1 MKKSWKR
8 VAAGALSLTMAVGM
22 MPSNVG
28 SFWTRGKVLTASAT
42 QGSEPTTLTDE
53 TTTWATGDYIV
64 PETVEGVGIYDH
76 VTVNGTVN
84 LTLQTGRTLRLNN
97 GITLSEGATLNIS
110 GGGVLRVYG
119 SAYNDDST
127 TSGSGTLFLTSGSLI
142 VAGGSGEDIGSGEV
156 DSVGE
161 NGGAAINGNV
171 IVNDGEL
178 LVVGGYGG
186 DVGSSVACIGGN
198 GGVAINGD
206 LTVNGGAMSAIRGLI
221 GSIDEMSDDCTPG
234 SGANAYSGK
243 LTLGAGVN
251 LYEGTDFNGTLLDGN
266 NSSSREYTD
275 EIKSQMHADNA
286 IVINVGTP
294 VVLKA
299 GDKFGLKSDSD
310 SIFINGQPLE
320 DAQIFS
326 GLSYAVYAADN
337 GLYIIDPFSN
347 EIPLPDFAANSAKTY
362 VVELTSDGKLS
373 CTENKIYNSGTV
385 NVSDLKVGDVVA
397 PGVNVVADTTYWE
410 SNDGNKIGISGNNVT
425 LSITSTGV
433 KIGNRVINFDTAN
446 GKNAYVYMGKD
457 NNGYDCFD
465 QTIAPIAGV
474 VSAPTA
480 VDNLKYTNE
489 AKALINAGT
498 ASDGATMKYAMVPD
512 GKKLVEDVITCANET
527 TVEANKIKVGN
538 VLTVSGRAYFP
549 PTYTI
554 KYRGNEYTDSTL
566 GVRFAGSNG
575 IYYYLTHPE
584 GNIPFG
590 TDEPYGLLITD
601 ITGNVITVESVKI
614 ADAVKKSEVDTVL
627 TWADSIPQKT
637 NAGSYDVYYKA
648 VESGKMDS
656 AIGKVTATIAKGN
669 LIAGTDFT
677 APTAK
682 EVLFDDTE
690 QELITKGT
698 IDSAKGTLKYHLYN
712 KDSDTLYPVY
722 GKDTDFSNVTLAVGD
737 MFKFDGSYDLPSTI
751 TQVYLDNKS
760 PITKDDSE
768 PIELATGSHGWL
780 YINGSSL
787 VDVKSGCDAVVI
799 TEINGTT
806 LKLKSVKSSEYC
818 LLKDVNVAWSN
829 DAPKGKE
836 TGDYDVY
843 YKIIGGSNYNDYAA
857 TKLGTVKI
865 DYSPTSLTVSN
876 LGDMVIIDSESKV
889 LTATNDVYTLKG
901 AQTYTL
907 YSDKTVAGADE
918 NGSIVHTVGMNQTY
932 NNKPYKYKYNLVIPA
947 IPDEGYAISHNNN
960 WSSKVFNADKTKLYV
975 ADGVVPTSAANGIL
989 AATLKGDSTY
999 YYGDK
1004 PDKSNVD
1011 IVDAFKNIVKV
1022 DSIYLADSTG
1032 AKIENLS
1039 TVKYGKYT
1047 LTAKML
1053 IDGDGDGDFTTGTDN
1068 QSYQTLE
1075 KTVTYAPR
1083 PMNMNEFYL
1092 GEEKDENKLTLK
1104 TVYDKYKQEN
1114 GKPTDVPADDANIIG
1129 YELIIPD
1136 GNYTYNNNDAVPVI
1150 IIKNGG
1156 NKSAVALTTD
1166 YTTTA
1171 STTEGTYKNAGSYS
1185 YDINAVAGDNANYTG
1200 KITVKWNIA
1209 KSDINNYITVVQKSG
1224 TVYDGK
1230 VLDGTDFE
1238 VKKTAAYNDAD
1249 DAAKAL
1255 VDQFIA
1261 ELNTTPAKTTI
1272 EVSGAKY
1279 TKEGNPPTLATY
1291 DIKSAGNQ
1299 KANVVVK
1306 NSNFKEIKFDQTV
1319 NNGNITKDNSIAVTI
1334 AKRDVK
1340 AVPAKNQYMT
1350 FRDKNVLNGNGGI
1363 IKSAIP
1369 SLVFDADGIEKA
1381 ELDAATGNYKTNT
1394 GLVGND
1400 TLAANTLTI
1409 ANYDLNGVDT
1419 IFKDQVDSYGY
1430 YINNAGKYE
1439 YTVDAT
1445 KNPNYNITLIGTL
1458 EDESDDEDAD
1468 PTPVPKFEV
1477 KRLNINNAGLTFTLK
1492 GVTAGNTSSASVSYN
1507 YDGNT
1512 KEVDIDSIVKKSS
1525 SGNGNDYALVKGT
1538 DFIVGG
1544 ANKRA
1549 GTGEYQ
1555 VQVMGKGNYSGV
1567 YKGNELKWSINAL
1580 NYNDYASLKIEDCDP
1595 ITINGEVQTPIT
1607 AKEYDGAELNAEVV
1621 FKEDTD
1627 GAKAYKKAADVK
1639 ITYKDGNKEL
1649 EDAPVDVGSYD
1660 IIVEIKADGYPT
1672 QNFTVNASIDKRTV
1686 TKDMTKTVGYG
1697 TQAKLDN
1704 KTLTEKDLNKFEKIL
1719 PEDRAILKNAVI
1731 KSKYSESATGQ
1742 KTLEYV
1748 LDLDATEKN
1757 VGVEA
1762 ASKIKKVYDHYNW
1775 TFSVTI
1781 NPKSIS
1787 NDDIVVTI
1795 DGVAILSNKDF
1806 AIPGG
1811 TLAVY
1816 DKAFADNDNPNGKLL
1831 VKGTDYIVN
1840 DSTTGD
1846 VGTYTI
1852 EIVGKGNYK
1861 GTKAVE
1867 YNAISAEEAAKK
1879 ATKFTT
1885 KVDIA
1890 ENPKKPGVKYV
1901 KYYFTRS
1908 IAEDAEISA
1917 AGYVYIKDT
1926 VDKLTIDTKGARIKT
1941 VETTNKNGT
1950 VGIAVPDEG
1959 KGTTAVGFVVVNGE
1973 YIYSDVISKTYKEVI
1988 AEKAS
1993 VNVASIATAKNPN
2006 KPDVK
2011 YVKYTFGRSIAD
2023 DVEISAVGYVYVKD
2037 TVDELT
2043 IDTEG
2048 AKFKIVETTNKNGT
2062 VGIAVP
2068 DDGKGTTAVG
2078 FVVVNGEYIY
2088 SDVASRTYEQ
2098 VASLR

>member
-42 QGSEPTTLTDE
+42 QGSEPKTLTA
-53 TTTWATGDYIV
+53 TTKTWGNGDYIV
-64 PETVEGVGIYDH
+64 PETVQGVNIYEH

-84 LTLQTGRTLRLNN
+84 LTLLSGRTLRLNN

-110 GGGVLRVYG
+110 GGGKLAVYG
-119 SAYNDDST
+119 SGYNDNST
-127 TSGSGTLFLTSGSLI
+127 TSGSGTLVLKSGSLT
-142 VAGGSGEDIGSGEV
+142 VTGGYGEIIFINSTGSDG
-156 DSVGE
+156 G

-178 LVVGGYGG
+178 FVKGGHGGYVGNDSDTCTGG
-186 DVGSSVACIGGN
+186 D

-206 LTVNGGAMSAIRGLI
+206 LTVNGGAMSAIKGEN
-221 GSIDEMSDDCTPG
+221 GSIGEGCVNCTPG

-243 LTLGAGVN
+243 LTLGAGVS
-251 LYEGTDFNGTLLDGN
+251 LYEGTNINGTLLNGN
-266 NSSSREYTD
+266 NSSSREYTGG
-275 EIKSQMHADNA
+275 IKSKMYADNT
-286 IVINVGTP
+286 IVIKAGTP

-299 GDKFGLKSDSD
+299 GDKFKLATDYD
-310 SIFINGQPLE
+310 NVMVNGEILE
-320 DAQIFS
+320 DAS
-326 GLSYAVYAADN
+326 VDSSSVYTFNATDN
-337 GLYIIDPFSN
+337 GLEITDGTNNII
-347 EIPLPDFAANSAKTY
+347 LPDFAANSAKTY
-362 VVELTSDGKLS
+362 LVKLTSADS
-373 CTENKIYNSGTV
+373 TIEFTENKIYNSGTV
-385 NVSDLKVGDVVA
+385 NVSNLNIGDVVA
-397 PGVNVVADTTYWE
+397 PGVNVVADKASWQGSLLTEISVTY
-410 SNDGNKIGISGNNVT
+410 
-425 LSITSTGV
+425 SITSTGV
-433 KIGNRVINFDTAN
+433 KINNSGINFDTAN
-446 GKNAYVYMGKD
+446 GKNAFVYMGL
-457 NNGYDCFD
+457 NGEGKNYFE

-498 ASDGATMKYAMVPD
+498 ASDGATMKYAILPD
-512 GKKLVEDVITCANET
+512 GKKLVDDVLTYSSQT
-527 TVEANKIKVGN
+527 YLSSDDIKVGN
-538 VLTVSGRAYFP
+538 VYTTGGPSVSFP
-549 PTYTI
+549 PAYTI
-554 KYRGNEYTDSTL
+554 KYKGNNYTNSTIKAL
-566 GVRFAGSNG
+566 FVGNSGK
-575 IYYYLTHPE
+575 YYYLNHSG
-584 GNIPFG
+584 GNIIFG
-590 TDEPYGLLITD
+590 SDEPYGLLITD
-601 ITGNVITVESVKI
+601 ITENVITVESVKI
-614 ADAVKKSEVDTVL
+614 ADAVKKSEVATVL
-627 TWADSIPQKT
+627 TWADSIPQQT

-656 AIGKVTATIAKGN
+656 AIGKVTATIAKGD

-682 EVLFDDTE
+682 EVFFDNTE
-690 QELITKGT
+690 KELITKGT

-722 GKDTDFSNVTLAVGD
+722 GKDTDFTNVTLAVGD
-737 MFKFDGSYDLPSTI
+737 MFKIDGGYNLPSTI
-751 TQVYLDNKS
+751 TQVTLDDNS
-760 PITKDDSE
+760 SITKPASN
-768 PIELATGSHGWL
+768 PIKIDTGSNNRLFIIGD
-780 YINGSSL
+780 SL
-787 VDVKSGCDAVVI
+787 AFAVKSGCDAVVI

-818 LLKDVNVAWSN
+818 LLKDENVSWSN

-836 TGDYDVY
+836 VGDYDVY
-843 YKIIGGSNYNDYAA
+843 YKIIGGSNYNNYAA

-865 DYSPTSLTVSN
+865 DYSPTSLTVAN
-876 LGDMVIIDSESKV
+876 LGDMVIIDSESKA

-932 NNKPYKYKYNLVIPA
+932 NNKQYKYKYNLVIPA

-1032 AKIENLS
+1032 AKIDNLS

-1053 IDGDGDGDFTTGTDN
+1053 IDGDGDGDFTTGADN

-1075 KTVTYAPR
+1075 QTVTYAPR

-1114 GKPTDVPADDANIIG
+1114 GEPTDEPADDANIIG
-1129 YELIIPD
+1129 YDLIIPD
-1136 GNYTYNNNDAVPVI
+1136 GTYTYNNNDAVPVI

-1171 STTEGTYKNAGSYS
+1171 STTEGAYKNAGSYS

-1230 VLDGTDFE
+1230 VLDNTDFE

-1319 NNGNITKDNSIAVTI
+1319 NNGNITKDNSIDVTI
-1334 AKRDVK
+1334 AKRNVK

-1369 SLVFDADGIEKA
+1369 SLVFDVDGIEKA

-1458 EDESDDEDAD
+1458 EDESDDEYAD

-1477 KRLNINNAGLTFTLK
+1477 KRLNINNAGLTFTLR

-1525 SGNGNDYALVKGT
+1525 SDNGNDYALVKGT

-1567 YKGNELKWSINAL
+1567 YKGNELKWSIDAL

-1731 KSKYSESATGQ
+1731 KSKYSESAAGQ

-1762 ASKIKKVYDHYNW
+1762 ASKIKKAYDHYNW

-1831 VKGTDYIVN
+1831 VKDTDYIVN

-1890 ENPKKPGVKYV
+1890 ENPNKPGVKYV

-1993 VNVASIATAKNPN
+1993 VNIASISTAKNPN